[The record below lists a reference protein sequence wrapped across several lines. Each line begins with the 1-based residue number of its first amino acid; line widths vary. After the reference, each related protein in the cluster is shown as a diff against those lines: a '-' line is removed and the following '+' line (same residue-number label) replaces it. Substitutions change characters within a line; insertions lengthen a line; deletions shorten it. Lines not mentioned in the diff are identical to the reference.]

1 LIDRATTTILQFVL
15 MLAVHGIHNWA
26 CSTYVSFSI
35 NSSHGSIDPPLR
47 SCAAPGFEIK
57 VVVRLK
63 PGNSIHRRGE
73 ATNHG
78 STGFM
83 NGFHLGGGK
92 AGVEDD
98 VILPNIFF

>member
-1 LIDRATTTILQFVL
+1 MQHVRILFNQFIAWLDR
-15 MLAVHGIHNWA
+15 
-26 CSTYVSFSI
+26 
-35 NSSHGSIDPPLR
+35 SSPPIP
-47 SCAAPGFEIK
+47 CGAPGFEIK

-78 STGFM
+78 STGM

-92 AGVEDD
+92 AGIEDD
-98 VILPNIFF
+98 VILLNIFFKRL